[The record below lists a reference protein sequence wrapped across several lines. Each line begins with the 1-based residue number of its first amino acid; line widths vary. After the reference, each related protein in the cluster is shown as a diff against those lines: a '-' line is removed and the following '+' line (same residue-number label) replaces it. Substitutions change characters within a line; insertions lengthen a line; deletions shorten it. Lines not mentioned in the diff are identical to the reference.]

1 MSLNGGATKQTT
13 QSSRQMAF
21 DFLSIP
27 AMSSETERVFSQT
40 KRTISDTRYRLG
52 APVIEA
58 IEC

>member
-1 MSLNGGATKQTT
+1 MFKWWGNQTDYPEL
-13 QSSRQMAF
+13 RQMAY

-52 APVIEA
+52 VPVIEA

>member
-1 MSLNGGATKQTT
+1 MFKWWGNQTDYPEL
-13 QSSRQMAF
+13 RRMAF